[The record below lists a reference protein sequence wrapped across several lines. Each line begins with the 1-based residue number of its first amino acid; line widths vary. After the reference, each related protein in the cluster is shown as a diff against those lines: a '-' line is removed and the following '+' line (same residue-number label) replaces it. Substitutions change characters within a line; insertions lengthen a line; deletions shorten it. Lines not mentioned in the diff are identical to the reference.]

1 MKGTIKSVTVPK
13 VLPFEYPPPIHAPPR
28 TGTPLMKTRLM
39 AVCTALAFVWTLNAQ
54 PTTNYQ
60 VVERGANHRVIERE
74 LPGAVRDARGGTRK
88 ARILELATG
97 MHTRRGDTWVPSNPR
112 LSLLPDGTGAT
123 GEDLPFGL
131 RLPADLYNEAI
142 VVVTPGGERTV
153 SRPAGF
159 IYARG
164 TKQ

>member
-1 MKGTIKSVTVPK
+1 MESLTVPRI
-13 VLPFEYPPPIHAPPR
+13 LPLEYPPPIPAPHPR
-28 TGTPLMKTRLM
+28 TGTTLMKTRLM
-39 AVCTALAFVWTLNAQ
+39 AVCT
-54 PTTNYQ
+54 
-60 VVERGANHRVIERE
+60 
-74 LPGAVRDARGGTRK
+74 ARGGTRK

-97 MHTRRGDTWVPSNPR
+97 IRKRRGDTWVTSTPP

-123 GEDLPFGL
+123 GEDLPFSL